1 MRAVKASLAPL
12 LPALLILVI
21 LAAPVSAQTG
31 LPSEPPS
38 GLFGSKFDAGAFL
51 LDGPVNIDAD
61 TLSYDE
67 ENGIALAEGNVEIRL
82 GPRTMRADRI
92 LYSFRTGEAELTGKV
107 RYKDADEQFSF
118 DRITIN
124 LASETGVLYNGN
136 ILISTNNYRIS
147 GERIEKTGKQSF
159 RVEKGSLT
167 TCPCD
172 PEPDWEFDVRRAR
185 VVIDGYAVAKDTTFR
200 VRGVPVLWL
209 PYAVFPVKTTR
220 QSGFLLPT
228 ISNSNSRGFEVSL
241 PYYWAINRWS
251 DATLTIDA
259 MTERGIRP
267 EAEYRF
273 VPNRE
278 SEGAIRGSIFHDNKT
293 HEKRWRVYGEN
304 VYHSGEWTGNAR
316 VEFPSDNQYYVDFAE
331 TELLRSARHARSQ
344 GFVGRGGENH
354 SQQLS
359 ATWYEE
365 LEQGSGDNTVQRLP
379 EYQASLLPYRTPLG
393 GVELAGEASATYF
406 YREEG
411 DRAGRGRGAITLS
424 RAFVPFPSVSITPYV
439 SANLLGT
446 RYEGA
451 SEDWES
457 AGRIVPA
464 TGVTLSVEAQ
474 RGYLRD
480 SKGFVHVVG
489 SDIGYRHVYRVDQ
502 DNLPVFD
509 RWSRIAP
516 QDQFVLTASQR
527 FLRLQESGSPK
538 EIAYMHVEWAYDV
551 NGREPSDTPYVDP
564 LSPFVR
570 VLRDQIDI
578 GAGRTLRTDR
588 SSDVYGKLVVRPIE
602 RWSFEGE
609 ALLDP
614 SDGTFPLGAVSV
626 GWEKDRDHK
635 VSLGYRTTRELAE
648 DVRTAF
654 AWRPVRFLRLA
665 AEMNYSLRNS
675 ELTDG
680 TASVNLIPKSE
691 CWSVGFVA
699 KKSTHPDD
707 TTYGLMFGLKGI
719 GSAGD

>member
-1 MRAVKASLAPL
+1 MKGCLAPTL
-12 LPALLILVI
+12 CAI
-21 LAAPVSAQTG
+21 LAMVMLSAPVFAQSG
-31 LPSEPPS
+31 LPSDLPS
-38 GLFGSKFDAGAFL
+38 KLFGSKSGAGAFL

-61 TLSYDE
+61 TLTYDE
-67 ENGIALAEGNVEIRL
+67 EDGNFLAEGNVEIRL
-82 GPRTMRADRI
+82 GPRTMRADRV
-92 LYSFRTGEAELTGKV
+92 LYNYRSGDAELSGNV
-107 RYKDADEQFSF
+107 RYKDADEQFAF

-124 LASETGVLYNGN
+124 FGTETGVLYNGN

-147 GERIEKTGKQSF
+147 GERIEKTGRQSF
-159 RVEKGSLT
+159 LVEEGSLT

-172 PEPDWEFDVRRAR
+172 PKPDWEFGVRRAR
-185 VVIDGYAVAKDTTFR
+185 IVIDGYAVSKDIIFR

-209 PYAVFPVKTTR
+209 PYAVFPVKMTR

-228 ISNSNSRGFEVSL
+228 VSSSNSRGFQVSL

-304 VYHSGEWTGNAR
+304 VYRSGEWTANAR
-316 VEFPSDNQYYVDFAE
+316 VEVPSDNQYYVDFAE
-331 TELLRSARHARSQ
+331 KELLRSARHARSQ
-344 GFVGRGGENH
+344 GFVGRAGENH

-365 LEQGSGDNTVQRLP
+365 LEQGGNDNTVQRLP

-393 GVELAGEASATYF
+393 GVEVAGDASATYF

-446 RYEGA
+446 RFEGA
-451 SEDWES
+451 SEDWMG
-457 AGRIVPA
+457 AGRVVPS

-480 SKGFVHVVG
+480 SNRFIHVVG
-489 SDIGYRHVYRVDQ
+489 SDIVYRHVYRVDQ

-516 QDQFVLTASQR
+516 RDQFVLTASQR
-527 FLRLQESGSPK
+527 FLRLQETGSPR
-538 EIAYMHVEWAYDV
+538 EIAYMHVEWAHDV

-578 GAGRTLRTDR
+578 GAGRTLRSDR
-588 SSDVYGKLVVRPIE
+588 SSDVYGKLVVKPIE
-602 RWSFEGE
+602 RWRFEGE
-609 ALLDP
+609 ALFDP

-635 VSLGYRTTRELAE
+635 VSIGYRTTRELAE
-648 DVRTAF
+648 DVRTAV
-654 AWRPVRFLRLA
+654 AWRPLRFLRLQ
-665 AEMNYSLRNS
+665 AEWNYSLRNS
-675 ELTDG
+675 ALTDG
-680 TASVNLIPKSE
+680 SASVNLIPKSE

-699 KKSTHPDD
+699 KKTTNPDD
-707 TTYGLMFGLKGI
+707 TTYGLMFGLRGI